1 MVYSIT
7 GHDTRHVTCVS
18 SELKASQ
25 DYKSHQAYMW
35 FKELFCENL
44 MEIAQILAEI

>member
-1 MVYSIT
+1 MAYSIT
-7 GHDTRHVTCVS
+7 GHDTRHMTRVS

-25 DYKSHQAYMW
+25 GYKSHQDYKW